1 MIRSRL
7 VEFLSCLAGA
17 LVCLLG
23 LSGCAQKTP
32 DVVAYTETARQSDEA
47 PNIVLIVANQLGYGD
62 LGCYGQKLIKTPNLD
77 RLAAEGCRFT
87 EAYAG
92 GDSSVASMW
101 TLMTGRYTAVAVKD
115 GKPSYQLSREQKT
128 LPHVMG
134 LTEYATG
141 FVGIWNLGDGSES
154 TPPTAFGF
162 DEWSGLFG
170 PATAD
175 NSYPAKIWSKGE
187 QVALA
192 PNAKGEHGLGLT
204 EALTSE
210 AVGFLERHTS
220 GKPFLLVL
228 TYPLPGTKL
237 ALAESKTY
245 SDRDWTA
252 AQEAYA
258 DRIACLDRD
267 IGTLLA
273 KVEELGLSQR
283 TAVVLTS
290 DCAARHKGDEL
301 DIFDS
306 TAGLRT
312 SGNEMYEGR
321 LRVPLIVKWPAEVTA
336 GSESPF
342 AVTAY
347 DMLATCTDMAGAVL
361 PAGSTHGVSFVPALL
376 GETKNRRGMLY
387 WDTHQGGFGQGV
399 RIGDWKAVRPCGK
412 MGLNAV
418 ELYNLKEDPRETK
431 NQAKEHPEIVARFI
445 KS

>member
-1 MIRSRL
+1 MRTKVVKFSFCL
-7 VEFLSCLAGA
+7 VGAIACLS
-17 LVCLLG
+17 G

-47 PNIVLIVANQLGYGD
+47 PNIILIMANQLGYGD
-62 LGCYGQKLIKTPNLD
+62 LGCYGQKLIQTPNLD

-92 GDSSVASMW
+92 GDSPVASMW
-101 TLMTGRYTAVAVKD
+101 TLMTGHYTALAVKD
-115 GKPSYQLSREQKT
+115 GKPSFLLSREQKT

-134 LTEYATG
+134 LTEYVTG
-141 FVGIWNLGDGSES
+141 FVGVWNLSDGSEG

-162 DEWSGLFG
+162 NEWSGLLG
-170 PATAD
+170 PATAKT
-175 NSYPAKIWSKGE
+175 SYPAKIWSNGE
-187 QVALA
+187 QVELA
-192 PNAKGEHGLGLT
+192 PNAKGKHGLGLS
-204 EALTSE
+204 EALTNE

-228 TYPLPGTKL
+228 TYPLPGTEL

-245 SDRDWTA
+245 AERDWTK
-252 AQEAYA
+252 AQKAYA
-258 DRIACLDRD
+258 ERVACLDRD
-267 IGTLLA
+267 VGALLA
-273 KVEELGLSQR
+273 KVEELGLSAR
-283 TAVVLTS
+283 TAVIVTS
-290 DCAARHKGDEL
+290 DGPARHSGDGP

-312 SGNEMYEGR
+312 SDGELYEGR
-321 LRVPLIVKWPAEVTA
+321 LRVPLIVKWPAEVTG

-347 DMLATCTDMAGAVL
+347 DLLATFTDMAGAVL

-387 WDTHQGGFGQGV
+387 WDTHEGGFGQGV
-399 RIGDWKAVRPCGK
+399 RIGDWKAVRPRGK
-412 MGLNAV
+412 MGLDAV
-418 ELYNLKEDPRETK
+418 ELYNIKEDPRETK